1 MPPEYKE
8 IAGRFGIPDDC
19 LVMTSRDGDGIV
31 FVDPSSPEA
40 HIPLDEYEFE
50 AISDLFGVAGL
61 IKIPA
66 VLGKHIHPDD
76 NARDDRH
83 EIWVGRRGIA
93 ERRPAAVTC
102 WMRRGSAVRVASP

>member
-1 MPPEYKE
+1 MTVD
-8 IAGRFGIPDDC
+8 GRFA
-19 LVMTSRDGDGIV
+19 
-31 FVDPSSPEA
+31 PSHSPEA
-40 HIPLDEYEFE
+40 YIPLDEYEFE

-83 EIWVGRRGIA
+83 EIGSDVAVSQKGVRRQSLVGC
-93 ERRPAAVTC
+93 AAAAP
-102 WMRRGSAVRVASP
+102 SESLLHEDA